1 MQQRTQ
7 SADLL
12 CKTQVIHHFKFCCA
26 YKIVKKR
33 CFQMRL
39 EKHGSQQ
46 VIEDLLITKT
56 NCTKVSQSEKVFNQ
70 QFFMRYLKGT
80 EIPLTKLLQ
89 TPRLILSTITSSRAK
104 MTWKVHG
111 KKSCKQ
117 QMLIKDL
124 QPFQQWSNMK
134 NISLIT
140 EQKFL
145 RALINSFAL

>member
-1 MQQRTQ
+1 
-7 SADLL
+7 
-12 CKTQVIHHFKFCCA
+12 
-26 YKIVKKR
+26 
-33 CFQMRL
+33 MRL
-39 EKHGSQQ
+39 EKHVSQQ
-46 VIEDLLITKT
+46 VIEDLCIIRT

-104 MTWKVHG
+104 MTGKVHG

-124 QPFQQWSNMK
+124 QPFQQ
-134 NISLIT
+134 
-140 EQKFL
+140 
-145 RALINSFAL
+145 